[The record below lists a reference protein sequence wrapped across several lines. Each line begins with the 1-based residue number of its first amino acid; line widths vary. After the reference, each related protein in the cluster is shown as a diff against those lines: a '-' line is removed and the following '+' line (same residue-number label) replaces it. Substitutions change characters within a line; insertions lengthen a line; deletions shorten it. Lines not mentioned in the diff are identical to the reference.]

1 MMIKKRFILV
11 IMIILTFSISLVSA
25 NEDLNNVGYS
35 DDLQVNSTY
44 SGSVLTAPGNAG
56 TFSDLNSNIQANS
69 NIILDKD
76 YKYDSS
82 ADSSLSSGI
91 IINKDTTIDG
101 ASHIISGSNSKDV
114 RLFAVNKGTLTLKNI
129 IITDL
134 NYNADD
140 KGIIY
145 QNGGNL
151 VLDNVTFQNSGYKSL
166 IWADGGSLTVTN
178 SYFVNNNATNIF
190 RVSGYNSVFI
200 NNNVIMNN
208 NISNALLENGLNV
221 NTIDNNIFINNINH
235 VNIEYIKSCRD
246 NYWGTNAAT
255 YGSVGIL
262 YKCNFTV
269 AKLSIV
275 GNNTIFGD
283 SDYQIVFNNTKLPVF
298 DLNVSID
305 EKYASVNQSTITIK
319 NGTASVGISPKANGV
334 AALSVGKGLIKDSN
348 TKNIKINLD
357 GSIDELWV
365 AATGSDNNDG
375 SKDRPLASIT
385 KAIELAKSGYTIHI
399 MDGEYSQKVLE
410 INKTLSFVGEGSEVI
425 VRGIGNRVFSCTENG
440 NNLEF
445 ININFVNLISEETRS
460 AALYIEGDGSLK
472 IINCT
477 FRDIGARYGAMNIG
491 TTANA
496 EIKNCTFENV
506 VGTASRSSIIYISG
520 SGEYIFDGLSI
531 SNSKLA
537 DNVAENSKYAY
548 LRGIFYIDN
557 QNAVV
562 TLNNTVIRGSSG
574 PMQSVIESRSKL
586 NILNTIIV
594 NNTVG
599 MTSTGYGQYLIYGSS
614 ANANINIENSV
625 ISNNAAENALESE
638 IFQLTNGNTL
648 NVTYS
653 SIVDNKFNK
662 IFNVK
667 SGNAAVTLDY
677 NWWGNNSVSDD
688 KISKWII
695 MTTPENIT
703 AEKGKTIDVEV
714 YFNHY
719 TDTNGK
725 IYDLDINVPITVKF
739 SAVNGTLLNNVAA
752 SVNGIASVSYTVNNN
767 DTITVKSGNQTA
779 TINII
784 SKVIDAIWVSAEGN
798 DANDGS
804 ENSPVA
810 TIAKAIELA
819 KNSSTIYIMEGNYS
833 QGQITINKEVS
844 ITGLGKV
851 ILTNNAF
858 ICKADNVEFNNLV
871 FLQNN
876 GSAVLKVYGNNIKIY
891 NCTFSSVN
899 TDLGVLYLSSGSVD
913 IVNTVINNVNSRY
926 LISISKNTILK
937 MSNSIVDENNL
948 ENSIFYL
955 GDGSSLNADYCII
968 TNNRFADYV
977 SIEEGGESVISL
989 DYNWWGTNTPA
1000 GKDIKNWVIMN
1011 APESISGEKGETV
1024 TVDVDFNHY
1033 MDVDGKIH
1041 TLTKHIPE
1049 TTIYFDGNILNT
1061 VDGLAT
1067 FSHTVGNSNKIIV
1080 KSANQSSVIDVIIK
1094 EVKRDI
1100 WVSAEGND
1108 ENNGSQDSPVAT
1120 IKKALELV
1128 SDGSSIYIA
1137 PGTYLEDGLEITK
1150 SVNIIGS
1157 GKVIIDADNDGKIIS
1172 TTNKSAVIN
1181 LANLELTKAK
1191 SNFGCVIYNLGANFT
1206 LNNISIYDNEITDAL
1221 ANTMSAIYNTGVMT
1235 INNSKIIN
1243 NIGYG
1248 LIYSSN
1254 NLILINSTVS
1264 GNDIASGTSSYGIVY
1279 STSGIVKIFN
1289 SNITNNIA
1297 RLGTVYISNGDLI
1310 VENSI
1315 FEANNVI
1322 LGNGG
1327 AITLFSLSSK
1337 SNITNAT
1344 FRDNAAARDGGAILA
1359 KGDVNILNS
1368 IFENNAAGNGYY
1380 GNAIYNYGNLNI
1392 HYSVLLENASSN
1404 YVIYNYG
1411 YNPSANAQYNWWGT
1425 NNDPSRLVGAG
1436 QWDEYTSCEDVDVS
1450 NWIVMSVIP
1459 DIIENITGNQ
1469 LIKVSFDKYHG
1480 KDGKL
1485 YDLTKALPE
1494 FNVKFSAINGTLS
1507 DNLAKVINNVAC
1519 VNYTISDNDT
1529 ITVESGDEIFNIKVI
1544 VAKETSIIL
1553 INVDD
1558 IVVGENAT
1566 IDVFVNKNATGSVI
1580 IGVNNK
1586 NTTVN
1591 IKDGKA
1597 SLIVSDLTAGKYDVV
1612 VKYSGDINYGTSKN
1626 ITSFNVGKIAKY
1638 DVDVDISKV
1647 QSGENATITVI
1658 LPKDATGNVTIIVA
1672 NKKYNATVVNGTA
1685 KVITDVL
1692 DNGTYDVVVYY
1703 SGDDKYLNSVKQLN
1717 MTVDINKNVNLKA
1730 DDIVMFYKDGTRFIA
1745 VLTDYKG
1752 NPIANETLIFV
1763 INGVKYTKITDNNG
1777 TASIALNLMP
1787 GVYEGLVLFNGTL
1800 NYNNISVK
1808 CNITI
1813 KSTVIGCDI
1822 VKMFRNATQYSA
1834 LVLDSNGNPL
1844 VNAAVKFNINGV
1856 FYTRI
1861 TNSEG
1866 VATLNI
1872 NLLPGEYI
1880 ITNYNLVTGEEN
1892 SNKVTVK
1899 SLLIDNSNLVKY
1911 YLNGSKY
1918 TLKVIGKD
1926 GKIAAGQEV
1935 TFNINGVFYHRIS
1948 DDNGIVSLNIN
1959 LRPGDYIITVEY
1971 EGCRVS
1977 NNITVLP
1984 TLVTKD
1990 LTMKYLDG
1998 SKFTAQT
2005 LNGQGKPLANQKVSF
2020 NVNGVFYH
2028 RTTDEKGMADLNIR
2042 LNPGK
2047 YIITSIWNEYQIG
2060 NNIAIA

>member
-1 MMIKKRFILV
+1 M
-11 IMIILTFSISLVSA
+11 
-25 NEDLNNVGYS
+25 
-35 DDLQVNSTY
+35 
-44 SGSVLTAPGNAG
+44 
-56 TFSDLNSNIQANS
+56 
-69 NIILDKD
+69 
-76 YKYDSS
+76 
-82 ADSSLSSGI
+82 
-91 IINKDTTIDG
+91 
-101 ASHIISGSNSKDV
+101 
-114 RLFAVNKGTLTLKNI
+114 
-129 IITDL
+129 
-134 NYNADD
+134 
-140 KGIIY
+140 
-145 QNGGNL
+145 
-151 VLDNVTFQNSGYKSL
+151 
-166 IWADGGSLTVTN
+166 
-178 SYFVNNNATNIF
+178 
-190 RVSGYNSVFI
+190 
-200 NNNVIMNN
+200 
-208 NISNALLENGLNV
+208 
-221 NTIDNNIFINNINH
+221 
-235 VNIEYIKSCRD
+235 
-246 NYWGTNAAT
+246 
-255 YGSVGIL
+255 
-262 YKCNFTV
+262 
-269 AKLSIV
+269 
-275 GNNTIFGD
+275 
-283 SDYQIVFNNTKLPVF
+283 
-298 DLNVSID
+298 
-305 EKYASVNQSTITIK
+305 
-319 NGTASVGISPKANGV
+319 
-334 AALSVGKGLIKDSN
+334 
-348 TKNIKINLD
+348 
-357 GSIDELWV
+357 
-365 AATGSDNNDG
+365 
-375 SKDRPLASIT
+375 
-385 KAIELAKSGYTIHI
+385 
-399 MDGEYSQKVLE
+399 
-410 INKTLSFVGEGSEVI
+410 
-425 VRGIGNRVFSCTENG
+425 
-440 NNLEF
+440 
-445 ININFVNLISEETRS
+445 
-460 AALYIEGDGSLK
+460 
-472 IINCT
+472 
-477 FRDIGARYGAMNIG
+477 
-491 TTANA
+491 
-496 EIKNCTFENV
+496 
-506 VGTASRSSIIYISG
+506 
-520 SGEYIFDGLSI
+520 
-531 SNSKLA
+531 
-537 DNVAENSKYAY
+537 
-548 LRGIFYIDN
+548 
-557 QNAVV
+557 
-562 TLNNTVIRGSSG
+562 
-574 PMQSVIESRSKL
+574 
-586 NILNTIIV
+586 
-594 NNTVG
+594 
-599 MTSTGYGQYLIYGSS
+599 
-614 ANANINIENSV
+614 
-625 ISNNAAENALESE
+625 
-638 IFQLTNGNTL
+638 
-648 NVTYS
+648 
-653 SIVDNKFNK
+653 
-662 IFNVK
+662 
-667 SGNAAVTLDY
+667 
-677 NWWGNNSVSDD
+677 
-688 KISKWII
+688 
-695 MTTPENIT
+695 
-703 AEKGKTIDVEV
+703 
-714 YFNHY
+714 
-719 TDTNGK
+719 
-725 IYDLDINVPITVKF
+725 
-739 SAVNGTLLNNVAA
+739 
-752 SVNGIASVSYTVNNN
+752 
-767 DTITVKSGNQTA
+767 
-779 TINII
+779 
-784 SKVIDAIWVSAEGN
+784 
-798 DANDGS
+798 
-804 ENSPVA
+804 
-810 TIAKAIELA
+810 
-819 KNSSTIYIMEGNYS
+819 
-833 QGQITINKEVS
+833 
-844 ITGLGKV
+844 
-851 ILTNNAF
+851 
-858 ICKADNVEFNNLV
+858 EFNNII
-871 FLQNN
+871 FSQNN
-876 GSAVLKVYGNNIKIY
+876 GSSVLKVYGNNIKIY

-1011 APESISGEKGETV
+1011 APESISGEKGEIV

-1033 MDVDGKIH
+1033 MNVDGKIH

-1049 TTIYFDGNILNT
+1049 TTIDFDGNILNT

-1067 FSHTVGNSNKIIV
+1067 FSYTVGNSNKIVV

-1157 GKVIIDADNDGKIIS
+1157 GKVIIDANNGGKIIS

-1221 ANTMSAIYNTGVMT
+1221 ANTMSAIYNTGVMA
-1235 INNSKIIN
+1235 IKNSKIIHN
-1243 NIGYG
+1243 MGHG
-1248 LIYSSN
+1248 LIYNSN
-1254 NLILINSTVS
+1254 NLVLINSTVS
-1264 GNDIASGTSSYGIVY
+1264 GNDISSGTSSYGIVY
-1279 STSGIVKIFN
+1279 STSGVVKIFN

-1359 KGDVNILNS
+1359 RGDVNILNS

-1425 NNDPSRLVGAG
+1425 NDDPSRLVGAG
-1436 QWDEYTSCEDVDVS
+1436 QWDEYTLCEDVDVS
-1450 NWIVMSVIP
+1450 NWIVMGVIP

-1469 LIKVSFDKYHG
+1469 LIKVSFDKYQG

-1485 YDLTKALPE
+1485 FDLTRTLPE

-1507 DNLAKVINNVAC
+1507 DNLAKVINNAAS

-1638 DVDVDISKV
+1638 DVDVDVSKV

-1672 NKKYNATVVNGTA
+1672 NKKYNVTVVNGTA
-1685 KVITDVL
+1685 KIITDVL
-1692 DNGTYDVVVYY
+1692 DDGTYDVVVYY

-1777 TASIALNLMP
+1777 TASMALNLMP

-1834 LVLDSNGNPL
+1834 LFLDSNGNPL

-1856 FYTRI
+1856 FYTKI

-1866 VATLNI
+1866 IATLNI
-1872 NLLPGEYI
+1872 KLLPAEYI

-1899 SLLIDNSNLVKY
+1899 SLLVDNSELVKY
-1911 YLNGSKY
+1911 YLNESKY

-1926 GKIAAGQEV
+1926 GKVAAGQEV
-1935 TFNINGVFYHRIS
+1935 SFNINGVFYHRVS
-1948 DDNGIVSLNIN
+1948 DENGIVSLGIK
-1959 LRPGDYIITVEY
+1959 LRPGDYIVTAEY

-1977 NNITVLP
+1977 NNVKVLP

-1990 LTMKYLDG
+1990 LVMKYMDG
-1998 SKFTAQT
+1998 SSFTAQT
-2005 LNGQGKPLANQKVSF
+2005 LDGQGNPLANQKISF

-2028 RTTDEKGMADLNIR
+2028 RTTDENGMASLHIR

-2060 NNIAIA
+2060 NNITIA

>member
-1 MMIKKRFILV
+1 KL
-11 IMIILTFSISLVSA
+11 IIL
-25 NEDLNNVGYS
+25 
-35 DDLQVNSTY
+35 
-44 SGSVLTAPGNAG
+44 
-56 TFSDLNSNIQANS
+56 
-69 NIILDKD
+69 
-76 YKYDSS
+76 
-82 ADSSLSSGI
+82 
-91 IINKDTTIDG
+91 
-101 ASHIISGSNSKDV
+101 
-114 RLFAVNKGTLTLKNI
+114 
-129 IITDL
+129 
-134 NYNADD
+134 
-140 KGIIY
+140 
-145 QNGGNL
+145 
-151 VLDNVTFQNSGYKSL
+151 
-166 IWADGGSLTVTN
+166 
-178 SYFVNNNATNIF
+178 
-190 RVSGYNSVFI
+190 
-200 NNNVIMNN
+200 
-208 NISNALLENGLNV
+208 
-221 NTIDNNIFINNINH
+221 
-235 VNIEYIKSCRD
+235 
-246 NYWGTNAAT
+246 
-255 YGSVGIL
+255 
-262 YKCNFTV
+262 
-269 AKLSIV
+269 
-275 GNNTIFGD
+275 
-283 SDYQIVFNNTKLPVF
+283 
-298 DLNVSID
+298 
-305 EKYASVNQSTITIK
+305 
-319 NGTASVGISPKANGV
+319 
-334 AALSVGKGLIKDSN
+334 
-348 TKNIKINLD
+348 NIK
-357 GSIDELWV
+357 
-365 AATGSDNNDG
+365 
-375 SKDRPLASIT
+375 
-385 KAIELAKSGYTIHI
+385 
-399 MDGEYSQKVLE
+399 
-410 INKTLSFVGEGSEVI
+410 
-425 VRGIGNRVFSCTENG
+425 
-440 NNLEF
+440 
-445 ININFVNLISEETRS
+445 
-460 AALYIEGDGSLK
+460 
-472 IINCT
+472 
-477 FRDIGARYGAMNIG
+477 
-491 TTANA
+491 
-496 EIKNCTFENV
+496 
-506 VGTASRSSIIYISG
+506 
-520 SGEYIFDGLSI
+520 
-531 SNSKLA
+531 
-537 DNVAENSKYAY
+537 
-548 LRGIFYIDN
+548 
-557 QNAVV
+557 
-562 TLNNTVIRGSSG
+562 
-574 PMQSVIESRSKL
+574 
-586 NILNTIIV
+586 IV

-599 MTSTGYGQYLIYGSS
+599 MTFTGYGQYLIYGSS

-625 ISNNAAENALESE
+625 ISNNTAENALESE

-739 SAVNGTLLNNVAA
+739 SAVNGTLLNNVAD

-819 KNSSTIYIMEGNYS
+819 KNSSTIYIMEGSYS

-858 ICKADNVEFNNLV
+858 ICKADNVEFNNII
-871 FLQNN
+871 FSQNN
-876 GSAVLKVYGNNIKIY
+876 GSSVLKVYGNNIKIY

-1033 MDVDGKIH
+1033 MNVDGKIH

-1067 FSHTVGNSNKIIV
+1067 FSYTVGNSNKIVV

-1157 GKVIIDADNDGKIIS
+1157 GKVIIDANNGGKIIS

-1221 ANTMSAIYNTGVMT
+1221 ANTMSAIYNTGVMA
-1235 INNSKIIN
+1235 IKNSKIIHN
-1243 NIGYG
+1243 MGHG
-1248 LIYSSN
+1248 LIYNSN
-1254 NLILINSTVS
+1254 NLVLINSTVS
-1264 GNDIASGTSSYGIVY
+1264 GNDISSGTSSYGIVY
-1279 STSGIVKIFN
+1279 STSGVVKIFN

-1359 KGDVNILNS
+1359 RGDVNILNS

-1425 NNDPSRLVGAG
+1425 NDDPSRLVGAG
-1436 QWDEYTSCEDVDVS
+1436 QWDEYTLCEDVDVS
-1450 NWIVMSVIP
+1450 NWIVMGVIP

-1469 LIKVSFDKYHG
+1469 LIKVSFDKYQG

-1485 YDLTKALPE
+1485 FDLTRTLPE

-1507 DNLAKVINNVAC
+1507 DNLAKVINNAAS

-1638 DVDVDISKV
+1638 DVDVDVSKV

-1685 KVITDVL
+1685 KIITDVL
-1692 DNGTYDVVVYY
+1692 DDGTYDVVVYY

-1834 LVLDSNGNPL
+1834 LFLDSNGNPL

-1856 FYTRI
+1856 FYTKI

-1866 VATLNI
+1866 IATLNI
-1872 NLLPGEYI
+1872 KLLPAEYI

-1899 SLLIDNSNLVKY
+1899 SLLVDNSDLVKY
-1911 YLNGSKY
+1911 YLNESKY

-1926 GKIAAGQEV
+1926 GKVAAGQEV
-1935 TFNINGVFYHRIS
+1935 SFNINGVFYHRVS
-1948 DDNGIVSLNIN
+1948 DENGIVSLSIK
-1959 LRPGDYIITVEY
+1959 LRPGDYIVTAEY

-1977 NNITVLP
+1977 NNVKVLP

-1990 LTMKYLDG
+1990 LVMKYMDG
-1998 SKFTAQT
+1998 SSFTAQT
-2005 LNGQGKPLANQKVSF
+2005 LDGQGKVLANQKISF
-2020 NVNGVFYH
+2020 NINGVFYH
-2028 RTTDEKGMADLNIR
+2028 RTTDENGMASLHIR

-2060 NNIAIA
+2060 NNITIA

>member
-1 MMIKKRFILV
+1 
-11 IMIILTFSISLVSA
+11 
-25 NEDLNNVGYS
+25 
-35 DDLQVNSTY
+35 
-44 SGSVLTAPGNAG
+44 
-56 TFSDLNSNIQANS
+56 
-69 NIILDKD
+69 
-76 YKYDSS
+76 
-82 ADSSLSSGI
+82 
-91 IINKDTTIDG
+91 
-101 ASHIISGSNSKDV
+101 
-114 RLFAVNKGTLTLKNI
+114 
-129 IITDL
+129 
-134 NYNADD
+134 
-140 KGIIY
+140 
-145 QNGGNL
+145 
-151 VLDNVTFQNSGYKSL
+151 
-166 IWADGGSLTVTN
+166 
-178 SYFVNNNATNIF
+178 
-190 RVSGYNSVFI
+190 
-200 NNNVIMNN
+200 
-208 NISNALLENGLNV
+208 
-221 NTIDNNIFINNINH
+221 
-235 VNIEYIKSCRD
+235 
-246 NYWGTNAAT
+246 
-255 YGSVGIL
+255 
-262 YKCNFTV
+262 
-269 AKLSIV
+269 
-275 GNNTIFGD
+275 
-283 SDYQIVFNNTKLPVF
+283 
-298 DLNVSID
+298 
-305 EKYASVNQSTITIK
+305 
-319 NGTASVGISPKANGV
+319 
-334 AALSVGKGLIKDSN
+334 
-348 TKNIKINLD
+348 
-357 GSIDELWV
+357 
-365 AATGSDNNDG
+365 
-375 SKDRPLASIT
+375 
-385 KAIELAKSGYTIHI
+385 
-399 MDGEYSQKVLE
+399 
-410 INKTLSFVGEGSEVI
+410 
-425 VRGIGNRVFSCTENG
+425 
-440 NNLEF
+440 
-445 ININFVNLISEETRS
+445 
-460 AALYIEGDGSLK
+460 
-472 IINCT
+472 
-477 FRDIGARYGAMNIG
+477 
-491 TTANA
+491 
-496 EIKNCTFENV
+496 
-506 VGTASRSSIIYISG
+506 
-520 SGEYIFDGLSI
+520 
-531 SNSKLA
+531 
-537 DNVAENSKYAY
+537 
-548 LRGIFYIDN
+548 
-557 QNAVV
+557 
-562 TLNNTVIRGSSG
+562 
-574 PMQSVIESRSKL
+574 
-586 NILNTIIV
+586 
-594 NNTVG
+594 
-599 MTSTGYGQYLIYGSS
+599 
-614 ANANINIENSV
+614 
-625 ISNNAAENALESE
+625 
-638 IFQLTNGNTL
+638 
-648 NVTYS
+648 
-653 SIVDNKFNK
+653 
-662 IFNVK
+662 
-667 SGNAAVTLDY
+667 
-677 NWWGNNSVSDD
+677 
-688 KISKWII
+688 

-725 IYDLDINVPITVKF
+725 IYDLDVNVPITVKF

-810 TIAKAIELA
+810 TIAKAIVLA

-858 ICKADNVEFNNLV
+858 ICKADNVEFNNII
-871 FLQNN
+871 FSQNN
-876 GSAVLKVYGNNIKIY
+876 GSSVLKVYGNNIKIY

-948 ENSIFYL
+948 KNSIFYL

-1067 FSHTVGNSNKIIV
+1067 FSYTVGNSNKIVV

-1157 GKVIIDADNDGKIIS
+1157 GKVIIDANNGGKIIS

-1221 ANTMSAIYNTGVMT
+1221 ANTMSAIYNTGVMA
-1235 INNSKIIN
+1235 IKNSKIIHN
-1243 NIGYG
+1243 MGHG
-1248 LIYSSN
+1248 LIYNSN
-1254 NLILINSTVS
+1254 NLVLINSTVS
-1264 GNDIASGTSSYGIVY
+1264 GNDISSGTSSYGIVY
-1279 STSGIVKIFN
+1279 STSGVVKIFN

-1359 KGDVNILNS
+1359 RGDVNILNS

-1425 NNDPSRLVGAG
+1425 NDDPSRLVGAG
-1436 QWDEYTSCEDVDVS
+1436 QWDEYTLCEDVDVS
-1450 NWIVMSVIP
+1450 NWIVMGVIP

-1469 LIKVSFDKYHG
+1469 LIKVSFDKYQG

-1485 YDLTKALPE
+1485 FDLTRTLPE

-1507 DNLAKVINNVAC
+1507 DNLAKVINNAAS

-1638 DVDVDISKV
+1638 DVDVDVSKV

-1672 NKKYNATVVNGTA
+1672 NKKYNVTVVNGTA
-1685 KVITDVL
+1685 KIITDVL
-1692 DNGTYDVVVYY
+1692 DDGTYDVVVYY

-1777 TASIALNLMP
+1777 TASMALNLMP

-1834 LVLDSNGNPL
+1834 LFLDSNGNPL

-1856 FYTRI
+1856 FYTKI

-1866 VATLNI
+1866 IATLNI
-1872 NLLPGEYI
+1872 KLLPAEYI

-1899 SLLIDNSNLVKY
+1899 SLLVDNSDLVKY
-1911 YLNGSKY
+1911 YLNESKY

-1926 GKIAAGQEV
+1926 GKVAAGQEV
-1935 TFNINGVFYHRIS
+1935 SFNINGVFYHRVS
-1948 DDNGIVSLNIN
+1948 DENGIVSLGIK
-1959 LRPGDYIITVEY
+1959 LRPGDYIVTAEY

-1977 NNITVLP
+1977 NNVKVLP

-1990 LTMKYLDG
+1990 LVMKYMDG
-1998 SKFTAQT
+1998 SSFTAQT
-2005 LNGQGKPLANQKVSF
+2005 LDGQGNPLANQKISF

-2028 RTTDEKGMADLNIR
+2028 RTTDENGMASLHIR

-2060 NNIAIA
+2060 NNITIA

>member
-1 MMIKKRFILV
+1 M
-11 IMIILTFSISLVSA
+11 
-25 NEDLNNVGYS
+25 
-35 DDLQVNSTY
+35 
-44 SGSVLTAPGNAG
+44 
-56 TFSDLNSNIQANS
+56 
-69 NIILDKD
+69 
-76 YKYDSS
+76 
-82 ADSSLSSGI
+82 
-91 IINKDTTIDG
+91 
-101 ASHIISGSNSKDV
+101 
-114 RLFAVNKGTLTLKNI
+114 
-129 IITDL
+129 
-134 NYNADD
+134 
-140 KGIIY
+140 
-145 QNGGNL
+145 
-151 VLDNVTFQNSGYKSL
+151 
-166 IWADGGSLTVTN
+166 
-178 SYFVNNNATNIF
+178 
-190 RVSGYNSVFI
+190 
-200 NNNVIMNN
+200 
-208 NISNALLENGLNV
+208 
-221 NTIDNNIFINNINH
+221 
-235 VNIEYIKSCRD
+235 
-246 NYWGTNAAT
+246 
-255 YGSVGIL
+255 
-262 YKCNFTV
+262 
-269 AKLSIV
+269 
-275 GNNTIFGD
+275 
-283 SDYQIVFNNTKLPVF
+283 
-298 DLNVSID
+298 
-305 EKYASVNQSTITIK
+305 
-319 NGTASVGISPKANGV
+319 
-334 AALSVGKGLIKDSN
+334 
-348 TKNIKINLD
+348 
-357 GSIDELWV
+357 
-365 AATGSDNNDG
+365 
-375 SKDRPLASIT
+375 
-385 KAIELAKSGYTIHI
+385 
-399 MDGEYSQKVLE
+399 
-410 INKTLSFVGEGSEVI
+410 
-425 VRGIGNRVFSCTENG
+425 
-440 NNLEF
+440 
-445 ININFVNLISEETRS
+445 
-460 AALYIEGDGSLK
+460 
-472 IINCT
+472 
-477 FRDIGARYGAMNIG
+477 
-491 TTANA
+491 
-496 EIKNCTFENV
+496 
-506 VGTASRSSIIYISG
+506 
-520 SGEYIFDGLSI
+520 
-531 SNSKLA
+531 
-537 DNVAENSKYAY
+537 
-548 LRGIFYIDN
+548 
-557 QNAVV
+557 
-562 TLNNTVIRGSSG
+562 
-574 PMQSVIESRSKL
+574 
-586 NILNTIIV
+586 
-594 NNTVG
+594 
-599 MTSTGYGQYLIYGSS
+599 
-614 ANANINIENSV
+614 
-625 ISNNAAENALESE
+625 
-638 IFQLTNGNTL
+638 
-648 NVTYS
+648 
-653 SIVDNKFNK
+653 
-662 IFNVK
+662 
-667 SGNAAVTLDY
+667 
-677 NWWGNNSVSDD
+677 
-688 KISKWII
+688 
-695 MTTPENIT
+695 
-703 AEKGKTIDVEV
+703 
-714 YFNHY
+714 
-719 TDTNGK
+719 
-725 IYDLDINVPITVKF
+725 
-739 SAVNGTLLNNVAA
+739 
-752 SVNGIASVSYTVNNN
+752 
-767 DTITVKSGNQTA
+767 
-779 TINII
+779 
-784 SKVIDAIWVSAEGN
+784 
-798 DANDGS
+798 
-804 ENSPVA
+804 
-810 TIAKAIELA
+810 
-819 KNSSTIYIMEGNYS
+819 
-833 QGQITINKEVS
+833 
-844 ITGLGKV
+844 
-851 ILTNNAF
+851 
-858 ICKADNVEFNNLV
+858 
-871 FLQNN
+871 
-876 GSAVLKVYGNNIKIY
+876 
-891 NCTFSSVN
+891 
-899 TDLGVLYLSSGSVD
+899 YLSSGSVD

-1011 APESISGEKGETV
+1011 APESISGEKGEIV

-1033 MDVDGKIH
+1033 MNVDGKIH

-1049 TTIYFDGNILNT
+1049 TTIDFDGNILNT

-1067 FSHTVGNSNKIIV
+1067 FSYTVGNSNKIVV

-1157 GKVIIDADNDGKIIS
+1157 GKVIIDANNGGKIIS

-1221 ANTMSAIYNTGVMT
+1221 ANTMSAIYNTGVMA
-1235 INNSKIIN
+1235 IKNSKIIHN
-1243 NIGYG
+1243 MGHG
-1248 LIYSSN
+1248 LIYNSN
-1254 NLILINSTVS
+1254 NLVLINSTVS

-1279 STSGIVKIFN
+1279 STSGVVKIFN

-1297 RLGTVYISNGDLI
+1297 RLGTVYISNGNLI

-1359 KGDVNILNS
+1359 RGDVNILNS

-1425 NNDPSRLVGAG
+1425 NDDPSRLVGAG

-1450 NWIVMSVIP
+1450 NWIVMGVIP

-1469 LIKVSFDKYHG
+1469 LIKVSFDKYQG

-1485 YDLTKALPE
+1485 FDLTRTLPE

-1507 DNLAKVINNVAC
+1507 DNLAKVINNAAS

-1638 DVDVDISKV
+1638 DVDVDVSKV

-1685 KVITDVL
+1685 KIITDVL
-1692 DNGTYDVVVYY
+1692 DDGTYDVVVYY

-1777 TASIALNLMP
+1777 TASMALNLMP

-1834 LVLDSNGNPL
+1834 LFLDSNGNPL

-1856 FYTRI
+1856 FYTKI

-1866 VATLNI
+1866 IATLNI
-1872 NLLPGEYI
+1872 KLLPAEYI

-1899 SLLIDNSNLVKY
+1899 SLLVDNSDLVKY
-1911 YLNGSKY
+1911 YLNESKY

-1926 GKIAAGQEV
+1926 GKVAAGQEV
-1935 TFNINGVFYHRIS
+1935 SFNINGVFYHRVS
-1948 DDNGIVSLNIN
+1948 DENGIVSLGIK
-1959 LRPGDYIITVEY
+1959 LRPGDYIVTAEY

-1977 NNITVLP
+1977 NNVKVLP

-1990 LTMKYLDG
+1990 LVMKYMDG
-1998 SKFTAQT
+1998 SSFTAQT
-2005 LNGQGKPLANQKVSF
+2005 LDGQGKVLANQKISF

-2028 RTTDEKGMADLNIR
+2028 RTTDENGMASLHIR

-2060 NNIAIA
+2060 NNITIA

>member
-1 MMIKKRFILV
+1 M
-11 IMIILTFSISLVSA
+11 
-25 NEDLNNVGYS
+25 
-35 DDLQVNSTY
+35 
-44 SGSVLTAPGNAG
+44 
-56 TFSDLNSNIQANS
+56 
-69 NIILDKD
+69 
-76 YKYDSS
+76 
-82 ADSSLSSGI
+82 
-91 IINKDTTIDG
+91 
-101 ASHIISGSNSKDV
+101 
-114 RLFAVNKGTLTLKNI
+114 
-129 IITDL
+129 
-134 NYNADD
+134 
-140 KGIIY
+140 
-145 QNGGNL
+145 
-151 VLDNVTFQNSGYKSL
+151 
-166 IWADGGSLTVTN
+166 
-178 SYFVNNNATNIF
+178 
-190 RVSGYNSVFI
+190 
-200 NNNVIMNN
+200 
-208 NISNALLENGLNV
+208 
-221 NTIDNNIFINNINH
+221 
-235 VNIEYIKSCRD
+235 
-246 NYWGTNAAT
+246 
-255 YGSVGIL
+255 
-262 YKCNFTV
+262 
-269 AKLSIV
+269 
-275 GNNTIFGD
+275 
-283 SDYQIVFNNTKLPVF
+283 
-298 DLNVSID
+298 
-305 EKYASVNQSTITIK
+305 
-319 NGTASVGISPKANGV
+319 
-334 AALSVGKGLIKDSN
+334 
-348 TKNIKINLD
+348 
-357 GSIDELWV
+357 
-365 AATGSDNNDG
+365 
-375 SKDRPLASIT
+375 
-385 KAIELAKSGYTIHI
+385 
-399 MDGEYSQKVLE
+399 
-410 INKTLSFVGEGSEVI
+410 
-425 VRGIGNRVFSCTENG
+425 
-440 NNLEF
+440 
-445 ININFVNLISEETRS
+445 
-460 AALYIEGDGSLK
+460 
-472 IINCT
+472 
-477 FRDIGARYGAMNIG
+477 
-491 TTANA
+491 
-496 EIKNCTFENV
+496 
-506 VGTASRSSIIYISG
+506 
-520 SGEYIFDGLSI
+520 
-531 SNSKLA
+531 
-537 DNVAENSKYAY
+537 
-548 LRGIFYIDN
+548 
-557 QNAVV
+557 
-562 TLNNTVIRGSSG
+562 
-574 PMQSVIESRSKL
+574 
-586 NILNTIIV
+586 
-594 NNTVG
+594 
-599 MTSTGYGQYLIYGSS
+599 
-614 ANANINIENSV
+614 
-625 ISNNAAENALESE
+625 
-638 IFQLTNGNTL
+638 
-648 NVTYS
+648 
-653 SIVDNKFNK
+653 
-662 IFNVK
+662 
-667 SGNAAVTLDY
+667 
-677 NWWGNNSVSDD
+677 
-688 KISKWII
+688 
-695 MTTPENIT
+695 
-703 AEKGKTIDVEV
+703 
-714 YFNHY
+714 
-719 TDTNGK
+719 
-725 IYDLDINVPITVKF
+725 
-739 SAVNGTLLNNVAA
+739 
-752 SVNGIASVSYTVNNN
+752 
-767 DTITVKSGNQTA
+767 
-779 TINII
+779 
-784 SKVIDAIWVSAEGN
+784 
-798 DANDGS
+798 
-804 ENSPVA
+804 
-810 TIAKAIELA
+810 
-819 KNSSTIYIMEGNYS
+819 
-833 QGQITINKEVS
+833 
-844 ITGLGKV
+844 
-851 ILTNNAF
+851 
-858 ICKADNVEFNNLV
+858 EFNNII
-871 FLQNN
+871 FSQNN
-876 GSAVLKVYGNNIKIY
+876 GSSVLKVYGNNIKIY

-1011 APESISGEKGETV
+1011 APESISGEKGEIV

-1033 MDVDGKIH
+1033 MNVDGKIH

-1049 TTIYFDGNILNT
+1049 TTIDFDGNILNT

-1067 FSHTVGNSNKIIV
+1067 FSYTVGNSNKIVV

-1157 GKVIIDADNDGKIIS
+1157 GKVIIDANNGGKIIS

-1221 ANTMSAIYNTGVMT
+1221 ANTMSAIYNTGVMA
-1235 INNSKIIN
+1235 IKNSKIIHN
-1243 NIGYG
+1243 MGHG
-1248 LIYSSN
+1248 LIYNSN
-1254 NLILINSTVS
+1254 NLVLINSTVS
-1264 GNDIASGTSSYGIVY
+1264 GNDISSGTSSYGIVY
-1279 STSGIVKIFN
+1279 STSGVVKIFN

-1359 KGDVNILNS
+1359 RGDVNILNS

-1425 NNDPSRLVGAG
+1425 NDDPSRLVGAG
-1436 QWDEYTSCEDVDVS
+1436 QWDEYTLCEDVDVS
-1450 NWIVMSVIP
+1450 NWIVMGVIP

-1469 LIKVSFDKYHG
+1469 LIKVSFDKYQG

-1485 YDLTKALPE
+1485 FDLTRTLPE

-1507 DNLAKVINNVAC
+1507 DNLAKVINNAAS

-1638 DVDVDISKV
+1638 DVDVDVSKV

-1672 NKKYNATVVNGTA
+1672 NKKYNVTVVNGTA
-1685 KVITDVL
+1685 KIITDVL
-1692 DNGTYDVVVYY
+1692 DDGTYDVVVYY

-1777 TASIALNLMP
+1777 TASMALNLMP

-1834 LVLDSNGNPL
+1834 LFLDSNGNPL
-1844 VNAAVKFNINGV
+1844 ANAAVKFNINGV
-1856 FYTRI
+1856 FYTKI

-1866 VATLNI
+1866 IATLNI
-1872 NLLPGEYI
+1872 KLLPAEYI

-1899 SLLIDNSNLVKY
+1899 SLLVDNSELVKY
-1911 YLNGSKY
+1911 YLNESKY

-1926 GKIAAGQEV
+1926 GKVAAGQEV
-1935 TFNINGVFYHRIS
+1935 SFNINGVFYHRVS
-1948 DDNGIVSLNIN
+1948 DENGIVSLGIK
-1959 LRPGDYIITVEY
+1959 LRPGDYIVTAEY

-1977 NNITVLP
+1977 NNVKVLP

-1990 LTMKYLDG
+1990 LVMKYMDG
-1998 SKFTAQT
+1998 SSFTAQT
-2005 LNGQGKPLANQKVSF
+2005 LDGQGNPLANQKISF

-2028 RTTDEKGMADLNIR
+2028 RTTDENGMASLHIR

-2060 NNIAIA
+2060 NNITIA